1 MSFWGPH
8 HTSLYTWAQVSSRST
23 LQVLGGL
30 LLLKRP
36 KKHVCLWGS
45 DLELC
50 CQGVAGPLQGG
61 GVQALLVAFQAVPV
75 LRLLHCFVHILEN
88 FPALVPGPAEL
99 LVLRGAACPWGNEGF
114 LGLLPDESAR
124 A

>member
-1 MSFWGPH
+1 MAQASSPGPGW
-8 HTSLYTWAQVSSRST
+8 TVAPQEAREARVP
-23 LQVLGGL
+23 V
-30 LLLKRP
+30 
-36 KKHVCLWGS
+36 GS
-45 DLELC
+45 DLELR

-61 GVQALLVAFQAVPV
+61 GVQALLVAFQTVPV
-75 LRLLHCFVHILEN
+75 FRLLHCFIHILED

-99 LVLRGAACPWGNEGF
+99 LVLRGATCPRGNEGF